1 MAYPQDQAQAIC
13 YNNDMICAV
22 DIGGTKIRL
31 AVATDP
37 NNIVRDHTFH
47 TPADQNEALAR
58 IEQGLRELAGETA
71 ISAVGI
77 ASPGPLDRQNGVII
91 HPRTIDWHD
100 FAIVRNLSER
110 LKCPVRLDHDATLGG
125 VAEARLGA
133 GAEHRVVLYVTVST
147 GIGSAIIV
155 EGTPLPSKHN
165 SEGGWQVIPADSGQP
180 IQYQKLASGVA
191 ITEHFG
197 RIAAELT
204 NPRDWQVVARHIAG
218 GLFNMITVI
227 QPDIVVLAGGV
238 SVHFGKFYE
247 PMMRT
252 LHDFTTIYPLPPIK
266 QAEFVETAPLLGALL
281 LAQDQLG

>member
-1 MAYPQDQAQAIC
+1 
-13 YNNDMICAV
+13 MICAV

-37 NNIVRDHTFH
+37 NNIVREQTFH
-47 TPADQNEALAR
+47 TPADQNEALTK
-58 IEQGLRELAGETA
+58 IEQGLRELAEGAA

-77 ASPGPLDRQNGVII
+77 ASPGPIDRAGGVIVK
-91 HPRTIDWHD
+91 PRTIDWHN
-100 FAIVRNLSER
+100 FAIRHELTGR
-110 LKCPVRLDHDATLGG
+110 LGCPVALDHDATLGG

-133 GAEHRVVLYVTVST
+133 GRGHRVVVYVTVST

-155 EGTPLPSKHN
+155 EGDPLPTAHN
-165 SEGGWQVIPADSGQP
+165 SEGGWQIVPADSGQP

-204 NPRDWQVVARHIAG
+204 DPRDWQVVARHIAG
-218 GLFNMITVI
+218 GLFNIITIV

-238 SVHFGKFYE
+238 SVHFDKFIE
-247 PMMRT
+247 SMMHA
-252 LHDFTTIYPLPPIK
+252 LEQMPAIYPLPPIK
-266 QAEFVETAPLLGALL
+266 RAEFVETAPLVGALL
-281 LAQDQLG
+281 LAQDQLN